1 MMALIKREEIIAS
14 KPTIASELAKIQ
26 KADYDEDVLEHYKET
41 NEGHLYS
48 EQYDFIDHEIAL
60 YNSHYK
66 VIGLEHSDIKT
77 FTASLTSKLTE
88 LFTAINASQFFIIA
102 YTKRDFFGN
111 RENKY
116 RPLVKAY
123 KMLEQ
128 IVGGNTY
135 KEAFSLD
142 LKSLPEFVE
151 ILFWITRCDPSIPE
165 YIYLFD
171 SNEKVKLSLCK
182 YGNIH
187 LTEFGEET
195 LTNEKLTSLGWR
207 IIEGEEYDNF
217 SKNGRIKGR
226 RIKV

>member
-1 MMALIKREEIIAS
+1 
-14 KPTIASELAKIQ
+14 
-26 KADYDEDVLEHYKET
+26 
-41 NEGHLYS
+41 
-48 EQYDFIDHEIAL
+48 
-60 YNSHYK
+60 
-66 VIGLEHSDIKT
+66 
-77 FTASLTSKLTE
+77 
-88 LFTAINASQFFIIA
+88 
-102 YTKRDFFGN
+102 
-111 RENKY
+111 
-116 RPLVKAY
+116 
-123 KMLEQ
+123 MLEQ